1 MHFLFLSRFPIF
13 RTMRASVL
21 TMLLALAVACGS
33 SGEVREGGSSADTAN
48 GAGQSGTDAGAAGT
62 TAAAADYGEAV
73 NRVRY
78 VVGEVA
84 ITEVDIQKMAE
95 ILRQTRE
102 GGPNPE
108 RKAVDVLVERAIVN
122 MEAERESIIVSAERM
137 ENEIRRRQ
145 LASGAETLEDFRKNV
160 ERQTGASFEAWVD
173 QLRFEIIKRQ
183 LIQIKLTVE
192 QPGEDEV
199 EKFYRQHRSQV
210 GIEVRYREMIFVP
223 RSGSIEEEA
232 RVSRLA
238 QQAHDRV
245 RSNPSS
251 FGDIAR
257 SIPENVS
264 PLRGLGGLQDY
275 IPIQSVA
282 ERDVTLA
289 GVLFNASPGMTPRP
303 FRISGN
309 RYMVVRVEGKRPV
322 PLSRV
327 RDQIRQRL
335 YFDKENEAFEKWMA
349 KRRKEIAIVT
359 PE

>member
-1 MHFLFLSRFPIF
+1 MHITFEAQARRVVRIFPALLLI
-13 RTMRASVL
+13 
-21 TMLLALAVACGS
+21 LALACNSGDVHEGDS
-33 SGEVREGGSSADTAN
+33 SGEVPADTAPAGDGDSS
-48 GAGQSGTDAGAAGT
+48 GAGTADAAE
-62 TAAAADYGEAV
+62 YGDVV

-84 ITEVDIQKMAE
+84 ITDVDIQKMAE

-102 GGPNPE
+102 GGANPE
-108 RKAVDVLVERAIVN
+108 RKAVDVLVERAIVS
-122 MEAERESIIVSAERM
+122 MEAERESIIVSEERM

-145 LASGAETLEDFRKNV
+145 LASGAETLEEFRKSV
-160 ERQTGASFEAWVD
+160 ERQTGASFEAWAD

-192 QPGEDEV
+192 QPAEGEV
-199 EKFYRQHRSQV
+199 EKFYNQHRSQV
-210 GIEVRYREMIFVP
+210 GIEVRYREMILVP

-238 QQAHDRV
+238 QQAYDRV
-245 RSNPSS
+245 RANPSS

-275 IPIQSVA
+275 IPIQGVA
-282 ERDVTLA
+282 ERDVVLA

-309 RYMVVRVEGKRPV
+309 RYMVVLVEGKRPV
-322 PLSRV
+322 PLTRV
-327 RDQIRQRL
+327 REQIRQRL
-335 YFDKENEAFEKWMA
+335 YFDKEDEAFEKWME